1 MGNFPRAEVTF
12 IEAGRKISID
22 FNGYWIGPSGGNI
35 MIPVNANRQPSGR
48 DEVWASTLFRW
59 AAKFSVSQHLSAILT
74 AFKSIR
80 SGRAPAQGDV
90 SL

>member
-1 MGNFPRAEVTF
+1 
-12 IEAGRKISID
+12 
-22 FNGYWIGPSGGNI
+22 

-59 AAKFSVSQHLSAILT
+59 AAKFSVPQQLSVILT